1 MSRTSKFTLLGL
13 ALVVLVVAAV
23 VLRPGKDSPKSAS
36 SIAVTVKALKPVG
49 GVQALKVKKGQRV
62 RFSVSSDR
70 SEEVHAH
77 GYDIAK
83 DVAPGKPARFDF
95 PASIE
100 GIFEVE
106 LEHASVPILKLT
118 VNP

>member
-1 MSRTSKFTLLGL
+1 MSPTSKFALLGL
-13 ALVVLVVAAV
+13 ALVVLVLALV
-23 VLRPGKDSPKSAS
+23 VLRPGKDSSKTTAPL
-36 SIAVTVKALKPVG
+36 AVAVRGLKPVG
-49 GVQALKVKKGQRV
+49 GIQALKVSKGQRI
-62 RFSVSSDR
+62 RFTVSSDR

-77 GYDIAK
+77 GYNIAK
-83 DVAPGKPARFDF
+83 DVSPGKPARFDF